1 MDGIGQRK
9 AVCCERGYMAMCL
22 TLGGKRKME
31 EPPPST
37 EKHSGNWYVLLAG
50 LPRPEAALV
59 LAPGVALCPLD
70 APLTVFDLAAVGAT
84 GFREWA
90 VLEPMAAGC
99 RCEVETAQDGAVAP
113 GYDALNRAWLA
124 SALLVLRGFTR
135 HLCVACSAYSWNV
148 VAGHQKRS
156 AQVFDRQFRE
166 EGVEAA
172 VHRSKR
178 ALPKFQ
184 GGLLDFHL
192 KMTVHEGF
200 RQDAVSPEDAAWIK
214 DHFEVFNALAAQSEV
229 FRLALEAAMDWR
241 FTKDGRSAVARLW
254 SGIEA
259 IFGISSELVYRISLL
274 SACLLAE
281 RGKARKT
288 KFEEVKKLYGLRSKI
303 VHGEAISDEKV
314 VAAINDSF
322 RLLADLLM
330 ATINKGHV
338 LKQDDFDEAVFG

>member
-1 MDGIGQRK
+1 
-9 AVCCERGYMAMCL
+9 
-22 TLGGKRKME
+22 ME
-31 EPPPST
+31 EPPSST

-50 LPRPEAALV
+50 LPRPDTALE
-59 LAPGVALCPLD
+59 LAQGVVLCPLD
-70 APLTVFDLAAVGAT
+70 APFTVFDLAAVGAS

-90 VLEPMAAGC
+90 VLEPMAAAC
-99 RCEVETAQDGAVAP
+99 HCEIETAQDSAVAP

-148 VAGHQKRS
+148 VAGHQQRS
-156 AQVFDRQFRE
+156 AHVFERQLRE
-166 EGVEAA
+166 EGIEAA
-172 VHRSKR
+172 VYQSKG
-178 ALPKFQ
+178 ALPQFQ

-192 KMTVHEGF
+192 KMTMQEGL
-200 RQDAVSPEDAAWIK
+200 RQDAVSPEDASWIK

-229 FRLALEAAMDWR
+229 FRLALEASMDWR
-241 FTKDGRSAVARLW
+241 FTKNGRSAVARLW

-259 IFGISSELVYRISLL
+259 ILGISSELVYRISLL

-281 RGKARKT
+281 RGRARKT

-303 VHGEAISDEKV
+303 VHGEPTSDEKIA
-314 VAAINDSF
+314 AAINGSF

-330 ATINKGHV
+330 ATVNKGHV
-338 LKQDDFDEAVFG
+338 LQQNDFDEAVFE